1 MWMGSQAEGRNLRYY
16 QSHRIEKPS
25 IEMSMSPSTDVRNGY
40 APAICTSVFRNAS
53 FACRIQW
60 RVPQSLHRP
69 AAQGWCCGRAVNQ
82 SRQSPQI
89 SLRYVRLGI
98 RQPQHHDKAFLLL
111 ITCHRART
119 IADTLSKWLPRS
131 KPSMRR
137 FAPTSTPTTSAQHVR
152 EKLFSFRGCRHRT
165 PLSPAL
171 FATFT
176 RQLEGCR

>member
-1 MWMGSQAEGRNLRYY
+1 
-16 QSHRIEKPS
+16 
-25 IEMSMSPSTDVRNGY
+25 MSMSTSTKVRKVN
-40 APAICTSVFRNAS
+40 AHAIYTSVSRDAS

-60 RVPQSLHRP
+60 PVPQSQHRLK
-69 AAQGWCCGRAVNQ
+69 AQGWCCGRAVNQ

-111 ITCHRART
+111 ISCHRART
-119 IADTLSKWLPRS
+119 IADTLSKWLPLS

-152 EKLFSFRGCRHRT
+152 EKLFFLSGLPSSDTIIPGPFSRPLRGN
-165 PLSPAL
+165 
-171 FATFT
+171 
-176 RQLEGCR
+176 